1 MLCSAAAI
9 LSHEYDDDDDNDGDG
24 LAEWLDEVIRMM
36 AWKCGKIF
44 LCILWFL
51 IFLFLHPIFAFV
63 SPYVFPSKINENVLV
78 LWAILNRRWC

>member
-36 AWKCGKIF
+36 A
-44 LCILWFL
+44 
-51 IFLFLHPIFAFV
+51 
-63 SPYVFPSKINENVLV
+63 
-78 LWAILNRRWC
+78 